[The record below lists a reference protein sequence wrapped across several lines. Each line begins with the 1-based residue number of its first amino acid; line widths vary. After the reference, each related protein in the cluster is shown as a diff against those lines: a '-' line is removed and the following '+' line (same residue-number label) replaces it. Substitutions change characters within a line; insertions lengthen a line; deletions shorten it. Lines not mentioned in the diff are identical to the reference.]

1 MTERLT
7 DDQIREAF
15 RQSQGRCQC
24 RECRSNGSARAA
36 AIWTTG
42 PEGRYPVAIDEE
54 LAAEHLRTTASG
66 LECLVANAAIP
77 FVEIELE
84 NAEAVR
90 FFRIADLDAFLDDLE
105 GEEAFG

>member
-15 RQSQGRCQC
+15 RRSQGQCQC
-24 RECRSNGSARAA
+24 DECTSGGPPAALWANGPTGRFPIVIDSN
-36 AIWTTG
+36 
-42 PEGRYPVAIDEE
+42 

-66 LECLVANAAIP
+66 LDCLVANAAIP
-77 FVEIELE
+77 FVEIEFE